1 MSEILTHESQM
12 KYKLSTE
19 EIRLKETRKIFCV
32 KVKSCQK
39 SVLIV
44 RIVRNPCDSL
54 VIRPLHRYTCIT
66 VIESQ
71 KYARVSRIHHAQL

>member
-12 KYKLSTE
+12 NYKLSTE

-32 KVKSCQK
+32 KVKSGQK
-39 SVLIV
+39 SVLNV

-54 VIRPLHRYTCIT
+54 MIRPLHRYRT

-71 KYARVSRIHHAQL
+71 KYARVSRKHHAQL

>member
-12 KYKLSTE
+12 NYKLSTE

-32 KVKSCQK
+32 KVKSGQK
-39 SVLIV
+39 SVLNV

-54 VIRPLHRYTCIT
+54 MIRYRT

-71 KYARVSRIHHAQL
+71 KYARVSRKHHAQL